1 MSREQRSR
9 KDYSPIIGRTKGG
22 RLALLLRISALIDG
36 LNERI
41 GKSVYWL
48 VLVAVLI
55 SAGNAIVRKLFNMSS
70 NAFLETQWYLFSA
83 VFLFCAGFTL
93 LRNEHVRI
101 DVIAGRLS
109 PKAQAWIDVFGTL
122 LFLLPMAILF
132 IYLSWPVFVR
142 TYTQGEISTNAGG
155 LMIWPARLLVP
166 IGFTLLSLQGISE
179 LIKRVAFLAGK
190 GPDPIPRHDAHAAE
204 LELAEEIRRLAEE
217 KTR

>member
-1 MSREQRSR
+1 
-9 KDYSPIIGRTKGG
+9 
-22 RLALLLRISALIDG
+22 
-36 LNERI
+36 
-41 GKSVYWL
+41 
-48 VLVAVLI
+48 VAVLI